1 MEHHFPKLVL
11 TNVDLQALKIIYKS
25 KHICF
30 KHIQQL
36 ISKFN
41 GKINPT
47 TSKKFIRW
55 KYNN

>member
-11 TNVDLQALKIIYKS
+11 TNVDLQALKKIYKS
-25 KHICF
+25 KYVCF
-30 KHIQQL
+30 KQL

-41 GKINPT
+41 GKLNPT

>member
-11 TNVDLQALKIIYKS
+11 TNVDLQALKKIYKS
-25 KHICF
+25 KYICF

-47 TSKKFIRW
+47 ASKKIH
-55 KYNN
+55 KMEI